1 MQQKKFSMRLLTVIF
16 RIVSVLSCIKSLII
30 VNVHKKVRFVIEF
43 FFLKG
48 RDTTRSISSGSKQA
62 LSG

>member
-30 VNVHKKVRFVIEF
+30 VNVHKKVRFVIEI